1 MKRPDLLILIAI
13 WRFLTAFFTISV
25 MIAAAATQ
33 FPELVELAIASE
45 NYAQGLI
52 FALLFIFIIITLVM
66 LALGS
71 LSFAVGIW
79 LIKGKTRGLVLAI
92 VFAVLD
98 LIWIPIGTIIGVLS
112 LMYLLRPEV
121 KEHFR
126 AARTDA

>member
-1 MKRPDLLILIAI
+1 
-13 WRFLTAFFTISV
+13 